1 MPGLLAWQISGKTS
15 AISDSMSIEIES
27 ADVVRLIQQYLKES
41 NLTRTLQVWID
52 ESLVLTIR
60 KYIFKNDKKR
70 QSFDTEVGIKK
81 NNEAKS

>member
-1 MPGLLAWQISGKTS
+1 
-15 AISDSMSIEIES
+15 MSIEIES